1 VTVRDRDSLKQ
12 ERISAEALRG
22 YLRERLPA

>member
-12 ERISAEALRG
+12 WRVHESELIKELRAHIG
-22 YLRERLPA
+22 